1 MGQYISSHTGQQID
15 NAVDSVLNGKL
26 QKKLIQGNG
35 IKIEGNVISNDFD
48 HSRFATQ
55 DGVNQALSQYAKKN
69 DVSSTYATIASVEHG
84 LSAKQNKITD
94 LESIREGASKGSTA
108 LQKHQDI
115 SHLATKSEL
124 SNGLAEKQN
133 TIADLASIRSGANL
147 GSTALQEHQD
157 ISHLL
162 PKIDFTTYETKT
174 DSQIK
179 ELSDRVDEL
188 DRGEVFI
195 MDNTLVF
202 RNYADAKIEGETLK
216 F

>member
-1 MGQYISSHTGQQID
+1 MGQYISSHTGPDID
-15 NAVDSVLNGKL
+15 RAVDYVFEGRFQEKLRQGK
-26 QKKLIQGNG
+26 G

-48 HSRFATQ
+48 HSQFAIKSE
-55 DGVNQALSQYAKKN
+55 VNQSLSNYAKSEY
-69 DVSSTYATIASVEHG
+69 VSLNYATKDSVKQG
-84 LSAKQNKITD
+84 LSRKQDVIPD
-94 LESIREGASKGSTA
+94 LDSIRSGASKGGTA
-108 LQKHQDI
+108 LQNHQDI

-124 SNGLAEKQN
+124 SNGLTEKQN
-133 TIADLASIRSGANL
+133 IISDLDSIRSGANL

-188 DRGEVFI
+188 DKGEVFI